1 MRILITGGTGFIG
14 SNLALTLRSEGHD
27 VLITGSMYE
36 QQLPEFANSI
46 IYSGLTGI
54 DWERVGA
61 VDALFHQG
69 AISDTRILDE
79 KEMLRANVETSRI
92 VFGEALARGAHTI
105 VYASSTAVYGNLPA
119 PFVETMVPAP
129 QNPYGVSKA
138 ALDTYAM
145 EFAIEHPEV
154 RVVGL
159 RYCNVYGPRENHKRQ
174 TASMIYQCAQQMLKG
189 NPKLF
194 KFGEQLRDYTYVAD
208 VVRANICALT
218 AKKSCV
224 VNCGSGT
231 ATSYNDVVTHLNE
244 VLGLSRTPAYI
255 ENPYASRYQTHTL
268 CDMHLAQELLDFV
281 PQYGITRGIQEYY
294 DSGYLV

>member
-14 SNLALTLRSEGHD
+14 SNLALALRADGHD
-27 VLITGSMYE
+27 VLLTGSMYE
-36 QQLPEFANSI
+36 QQLPEFTGSI
-46 IYSGLTGI
+46 IYDGLTGI
-54 DWERVGA
+54 DWDRMGA
-61 VDALFHQG
+61 LDAVFHQG

-79 KEMLRANVETSRI
+79 QEMMRANVETSRV
-92 VFGEALARGAHTI
+92 VFEQAQARGARSI
-105 VYASSTAVYGNLPA
+105 VYASSTAVYGSLPA
-119 PFVETMVPAP
+119 PFVETMEPAP

-145 EFAIEHPEV
+145 KFATEHPEI

-159 RYCNVYGPRENHKRQ
+159 RYCNVYGPREDHKRQ
-174 TASMIYQCAQQMLKG
+174 TASMIYQ
-189 NPKLF
+189 
-194 KFGEQLRDYTYVAD
+194 FGEQLRDYIYVAD

-218 AKKSCV
+218 AKKSCI

-231 ATSYNDVVTHLNE
+231 ATSYNDVVTHLNK
-244 VLGLSRTPAYI
+244 VLGLSRTPEYI

-268 CDMHLAQELLDFV
+268 CDMRLAQELLGFV
-281 PQYGITRGIQEYY
+281 PQYDITRGIQEYY